1 MKLSELQNLGPA
13 TEERLNA
20 VGVASAEELDQVGA
34 IEAYRRLRQR
44 YPRETSLNAL
54 YAMIGALLDVR
65 WTELPEDLRARAK
78 AAVSD

>member
-1 MKLSELQNLGPA
+1 MKLSELQNLGPT

-20 VGVASAEELDQVGA
+20 VGVASAEELDSVGA
-34 IEAYRRLRQR
+34 IEAYRRLKER

-54 YAMIGALLDVR
+54 YAMVGALLDVR
-65 WTELPEDLRARAK
+65 WTELPDEVRARAK